1 MITSQLQRA
10 RKLGSRIFDNFG
22 FVETNEESYYA
33 RNTKIIEAGDY
44 LYAFQVNKSKGTQDA
59 INKARSLGKEVFV
72 KEYKV
77 D

>member
-1 MITSQLQRA
+1 
-10 RKLGSRIFDNFG
+10 DDFG
-22 FVETNEESYYA
+22 FIEANEESYYA

-59 INKARSLGKEVFV
+59 IDKARSLGKEVIV
-72 KEYKV
+72 EEYQV